1 MLLKP
6 SNQTNLYGLENNLSE
21 LINLYDKNKF
31 PNKILLSGQKGIGKC
46 TLAYHFINYVL
57 SIDEDFSYDLE
68 KNKINLE
75 NKSFKL
81 IQNQSNPNFTIIDIL
96 PDKKMIEIG
105 QIRNLILNMNKSSFN
120 SKPRF
125 VLIDNIE
132 YLNQNSVNA
141 LLKTLEEPN
150 ENIFF
155 ILIHNQKNVLS
166 TLKSRCLDFKVFFTN
181 QKSLEI
187 TNQILEDDIYEIVNK
202 DLLNYYITPGNIYCL
217 VKFSQENKI
226 DLKNINLNLFLKTI
240 IRENYYKKNNQIKY
254 FLFDFIELF
263 LMKTSNLLKFENHSY
278 FLKKIYEMK
287 KFNLDEESFFIEFE
301 SKILNG

>member
-21 LINLYDKNKF
+21 LINLYNKNKF